1 MINLVDILGY
11 LNIELKMYYVGI
23 RNVIFLVLRVR
34 NVNIWVIV
42 DGIGG
47 IMMMIMIMD
56 FRLSYLG

>member
-47 IMMMIMIMD
+47 IMMMIMIMN